1 MNFQQPDNPGGDRDR
16 RQTRKA
22 ANTLNPSRLNSL
34 TSPLDDRQLAQLQAV
49 LADLSPLQL
58 AWVSGYLAASSGLT
72 VAANQAPGT
81 ERVQEPGPTLT
92 ILYGS
97 QTGNARAVAES
108 LAGLARG
115 RGIEPRLS
123 SMADY
128 RSRDLARERLLLVV
142 VSTQGEGEP
151 PESARELH
159 AFLHGKRAP
168 RLDGLHYGVLGL
180 GDSSY
185 EYFCQTAKDFAGRLE
200 ALGGKPL
207 LDPQYCDVDFQKAAT
222 AWSQSALEQSA
233 EFLGQREAQIIQLPG
248 TRPAPATVPKP
259 RTDAPLAAVLL
270 ENRPLTTAD
279 AVGEAR
285 HLALA
290 IEPSAL
296 KYTPGDALGVWFHN
310 DPALV
315 DRVLAATGLDGDQA
329 VTLDDQATEL
339 RAALSSRLELTQLH
353 PTVVKGWA
361 SLTGSKE
368 LAALCEDAARLREY
382 AAGRQFIDLIAE
394 YPGRPEAADL
404 AGALLP
410 LRPRLYSIAS
420 SQTETPDEVHL
431 TVALLSYQAGGE
443 ERLGGASGFLIRR
456 LAEDDQI
463 RVHLAENP
471 TFRLPADSDAPVIM
485 VAAGTGVAPFRAFL
499 QQRAAQGDRGRN
511 WLIFGNRHFR
521 RDFLYQLDWQAHRK
535 AGLLSR
541 ANVAFSRDQADKR
554 YVQHRLLEQGRDLY
568 AWLQEG
574 AYLYCCGS
582 NAMGRAVH
590 EALLALIARAAG
602 VDPEGAEE
610 RIETLRREGRYLR
623 DLY

>member
-1 MNFQQPDNPGGDRDR
+1 M
-16 RQTRKA
+16 
-22 ANTLNPSRLNSL
+22 NPSRLNPL
-34 TSPLDDRQLAQLQAV
+34 TSPLGDRQLAQLRAV
-49 LADLSPLQL
+49 LADLSPLQQ
-58 AWVSGYLAASSGLT
+58 AWVSGYLAASCGLT
-72 VAANQAPGT
+72 LAVSQTPGT
-81 ERVQEPGPTLT
+81 EGASEPGPTLT

-128 RSRDLARERLLLVV
+128 RARDLVRERLLLVV

-151 PESARELH
+151 PESARELY
-159 AFLHGKRAP
+159 AFLHSKRAP
-168 RLDGLHYGVLGL
+168 RLEGLHYGVLGL

-185 EYFCQTAKDFAGRLE
+185 EHFCQTAKDFAGRLE

-207 LDPQYCDVDFQKAAT
+207 FDPQYCDVHFQEEAAI
-222 AWSQSALEQSA
+222 WSQSVLERA
-233 EFLGQREAQIIQLPG
+233 VEFLGQREAQIIQLPG
-248 TRPAPATVPKP
+248 ARPVPAAVSKP
-259 RTDAPLAAVLL
+259 QADALLTAVLL

-279 AVGEAR
+279 AVGEVR

-296 KYTPGDALGVWFHN
+296 SYTPGDALGVWFHN

-315 DRVLAATGLDGDQA
+315 DQVLAATGLDGDQTVA
-329 VTLDDQATEL
+329 LDSQATEL
-339 RAALSSRLELTQLH
+339 REALGRRLELTQLH

-368 LAALCEDAARLREY
+368 LATLCEDAAHLREY

-394 YPGRPEAADL
+394 YPGRPEAAEL
-404 AGALLP
+404 AGVLLP

-420 SQTETPDEVHL
+420 SPAETPDEVHL
-431 TVALLSYQAGGE
+431 TVTLLSYQVGGQ
-443 ERLGGASGFLIRR
+443 ERLGGASGFLTRR
-456 LAEDDQI
+456 LAEDGQV

-471 TFRLPADSDAPVIM
+471 AFRLPADGNAPVIM

-541 ANVAFSRDQADKR
+541 VNVAFSRDQADKR

-582 NAMGRAVH
+582 TAMGRAVH

-602 VDPEGAEE
+602 VSPEGAGE
-610 RIETLRREGRYLR
+610 RLETLRCEGRYLR